1 MATVATYT
9 NTNPDIGIYG
19 LYNPFAVI
27 ISNDGAARA
36 NLTFRIKVSIDGIAD
51 TEVIRDVTPIGQAVV
66 VEPFKLLQDTFF
78 KSNFDFLSLSPNSF
92 NIVKIEVGQTSSP
105 TVVPPAEGDPVPPTF
120 QGYVSAQEKSFYV
133 YNGYENQPVAIN
145 YRDFYWYSFEPIK
158 LPKVKKEISLL
169 TNDTENLSY
178 PNQFRGF
185 YDSQDKI
192 LTATN
197 VITTF
202 HRLNGSEITGTA
214 TDVAIEEP
222 TAIGYARQNLNLLD
236 FSIPAAAASW
246 KILIRYTNDE
256 DTTYDSEIIT
266 VRRQACNPKQS
277 NHRLYWVNR
286 YGGDEYQ
293 NFTMLSEESLNIKKG
308 KRIQSDGINYKATT
322 FTDIQNINNPNIQ
335 EFGNSATRNIVLR
348 SDYLSQIEVDA
359 LAELYKSAIVVMFD
373 DDGTHPMVVTTTSY
387 RIVSVQQELYKVEV
401 DLQYANNELMQ
412 IQ

>member
-27 ISNDGAARA
+27 ISNDGTARE
-36 NLTFRIKVSIDGIAD
+36 NLTFRIRVSIDGIAD

-78 KSNFDFLSLSPNSF
+78 ESNFDFLSLSPNSF
-92 NIVKIEVGQTSSP
+92 NLVKIEVGQTSSA
-105 TVVPPAEGDPVPPTF
+105 TAIVPPTF

-158 LPKVKKEISLL
+158 LPKIKQDISLL
-169 TNDTENLSY
+169 TNDGENLSY

-185 YDSQDKI
+185 YDSTDSI

-214 TDVAIEEP
+214 TDVAIVEP

-236 FSIPAAAASW
+236 ASIPAAASSW
-246 KILIRYTNDE
+246 KILIRYTNEE
-256 DTTYDSEIIT
+256 DVTFDSEIIT
-266 VRRQACNPKQS
+266 VRRQDCNPKQS

-293 NFTMLSEESLNIKKG
+293 NFTMLSEQSLNISKG

-401 DLQYANNELMQ
+401 NLQYANNELMQ

>member
-36 NLTFRIKVSIDGIAD
+36 NLTFRIRVSIDGIAD
-51 TEVIRDVTPIGQAVV
+51 TEVVRDVTPIGQAVV

-78 KSNFDFLSLSPNSF
+78 ESNFDFLALSPNSF
-92 NIVKIEVGQTSSP
+92 NLVKIEVGQSSSP

-145 YRDFYWYSFEPIK
+145 YRDFYWYNFEPIK
-158 LPKVKKEISLL
+158 LPKIKQDISLL

-185 YDSQDKI
+185 YDSTDSI

-214 TDVAIEEP
+214 TDVAIGEP

-236 FSIPAAAASW
+236 ASIPAAASSW
-246 KILIRYTNDE
+246 KILIRYTSEE
-256 DTTYDSEIIT
+256 DVTFDSEIIT
-266 VRRQACNPKQS
+266 VRRQDCNPKQS

-293 NFTMLSEESLNIKKG
+293 NFTMLSEQSLNITKG

-401 DLQYANNELMQ
+401 NLQYANNELMQ